1 MQSPASLCLRPL
13 RHYTNLTLSLL
24 FCFLLTG
31 LTIFAIFACY
41 IVFFSVYVC
50 HVALW
55 SLSSEYI
62 FISFLV
68 FMHCPVGIIGLLL
81 LKQINM

>member
-1 MQSPASLCLRPL
+1 
-13 RHYTNLTLSLL
+13 L
-24 FCFLLTG
+24 F
-31 LTIFAIFACY
+31 
-41 IVFFSVYVC
+41 FFSVYVC

-68 FMHCPVGIIGLLL
+68 FMRCPVGIIGLLL